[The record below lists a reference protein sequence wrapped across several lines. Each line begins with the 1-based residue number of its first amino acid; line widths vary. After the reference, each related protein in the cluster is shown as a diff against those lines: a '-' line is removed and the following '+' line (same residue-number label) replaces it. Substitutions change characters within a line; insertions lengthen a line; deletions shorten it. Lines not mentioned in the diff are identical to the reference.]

1 MQSPELKL
9 LFNEFRQ
16 ATESFDFK
24 NVSKVSEKIFI
35 KDVKINFCHPFG
47 TFNGVESLFTK

>member
-16 ATESFDFK
+16 ATEYFDSK
-24 NVSKVSEKIFI
+24 NVKKVSEKLFT

-47 TFNGVESLFTK
+47 TFNGV